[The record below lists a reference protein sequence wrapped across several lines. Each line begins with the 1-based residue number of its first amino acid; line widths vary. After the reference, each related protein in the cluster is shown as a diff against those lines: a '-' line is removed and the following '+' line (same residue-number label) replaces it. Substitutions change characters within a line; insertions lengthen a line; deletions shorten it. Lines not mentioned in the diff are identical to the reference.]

1 MHGAFSTKDWTVKK
15 VVVKMKRFTNLPEHQ
30 RSHDERTEDRDE
42 AEDGRRVKAV
52 DAGYVTGAEERRQQ

>member
-1 MHGAFSTKDWTVKK
+1 
-15 VVVKMKRFTNLPEHQ
+15 MKRFTNFPEHQ